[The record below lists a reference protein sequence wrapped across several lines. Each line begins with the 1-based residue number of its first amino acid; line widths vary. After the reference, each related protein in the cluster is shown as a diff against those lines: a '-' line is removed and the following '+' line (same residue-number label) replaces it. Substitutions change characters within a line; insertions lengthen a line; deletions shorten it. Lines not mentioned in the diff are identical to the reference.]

1 MMSRLR
7 SLRSIGFTLFCTTV
21 SSSDSSKQCV
31 APMTTCSA
39 ACSSGSAPERL
50 SASSRSNAAARSV
63 FCASAPSVECVGALA
78 SSEACAFLCQSP
90 AGAMMVARSADSP
103 PSRDLTKV
111 PGELD
116 RQYEKLDVDAAL
128 RATVIAPSG
137 DWTRRAPASILSRT
151 RSNERMGGDAQKAA
165 RTEAFDLLDALSRS
179 GALPMR
185 HAALHVVMGA
195 THCFDESLLDTVV
208 QRNANPIEKCER
220 SLLIMA
226 STLHGKPAA
235 QLVRPEHVA
244 RLAAQAPGLFAAAS
258 VAPAID
264 E

>member
-1 MMSRLR
+1 M
-7 SLRSIGFTLFCTTV
+7 GV
-21 SSSDSSKQCV
+21 SAAATPASAAAAVKSAV
-31 APMTTCSA
+31 APASTL
-39 ACSSGSAPERL
+39 GVPPL
-50 SASSRSNAAARSV
+50 SDAAAGVNSDTDMN
-63 FCASAPSVECVGALA
+63 ADAGNGAP
-78 SSEACAFLCQSP
+78 P
-90 AGAMMVARSADSP
+90 M
-103 PSRDLTKV
+103 RDLTQV

-116 RQYEKLDVDAAL
+116 RQYEKLDVDSAL

-137 DWTRRAPASILSRT
+137 DWTRRAQASILSRA
-151 RSNERMGGDAQKAA
+151 RSNERIGGDAQKAA

-208 QRNANPIEKCER
+208 QRSANPIEQCER